1 MRRFYIDPGQIS
13 QNEPRLT
20 GSDAHHLFN
29 VLRLK
34 AGDRIVVFDG
44 SGNSYQARI
53 KTANRQIVKLA
64 IERHLAE
71 SSERLLDFTLAQ
83 GFLKD
88 KKMDLLV
95 RQLTEL
101 GITRLV
107 PFFARRSVPNP
118 EPKRLIGRYHR
129 WEKITLEAIKQCGR
143 SRPMYLAP
151 AASFDQILKMA
162 RSHDLKLIFWEDVA
176 GSPPL
181 PAADGP
187 KPGKLFVIIG
197 PEGGF
202 DPLEIEQAQ
211 AEGFQ
216 TISMGPRILRAET
229 AALAAAAL
237 VQFHF
242 GDMGQK
248 LLDNPEGV

>member
-1 MRRFYIDPGQIS
+1 MRRFYIAPDQIS
-13 QNEPRLT
+13 KDEPRLT
-20 GSDAHHLFN
+20 GSDAHHLCN

-34 AGDRIVVFDG
+34 AGDRIVIFDG
-44 SGNSYQARI
+44 SGSSYQARI
-53 KTANRQIVKLA
+53 KTADRKTVKLS
-64 IERHLAE
+64 IERPLPAP
-71 SSERLLDFTLAQ
+71 SEPSLNFTLAQ

-101 GITRLV
+101 GVTRLA
-107 PFFARRSVPNP
+107 PYFAQRSVPTPDP
-118 EPKRLIGRYHR
+118 ERLRARYHR
-129 WEKITLEAIKQCGR
+129 WEKITLEAMKQSGR
-143 SRPMYLAP
+143 SKPMALTP
-151 AASFDQILKMA
+151 AVSFDQTLEKA
-162 RSHDLKLIFWEDVA
+162 RSYDLKLIFWENITA
-176 GSPPL
+176 SPPL
-181 PAADGP
+181 PATDAR
-187 KPGKLFVIIG
+187 KPGKLFVMIG

-202 DPLEIEQAQ
+202 DPTEIEKAT

-242 GDMGQK
+242 GDMSQK
-248 LLDNPEGV
+248 LLDNPKAV

>member
-1 MRRFYIDPGQIS
+1 MRRFFIATDQLS
-13 QNEPRLT
+13 KDESLLT
-20 GSDAHHLFN
+20 GSDAHHLCA

-44 SGNSYQARI
+44 SGRHYQALIQSADR
-53 KTANRQIVKLA
+53 KKVKLA
-64 IERHLAE
+64 IEHRLPEQSE
-71 SSERLLDFTLAQ
+71 SSLDLTLAQ

-101 GITRLV
+101 GVTRLM
-107 PFFARRSVPNP
+107 PYFARRSVPTP
-118 EPKRLIGRYHR
+118 DPDRLRARYQR
-129 WEKITLEAIKQCGR
+129 WEKITHEAMKQCGR
-143 SRPMYLAP
+143 SRPMDLAP
-151 AASFDQILKMA
+151 AASFDQALEQA
-162 RSHDLKLIFWEDVA
+162 RSHDLRLILWENVA
-176 GSPPL
+176 GLPPL
-181 PAADGP
+181 PAAEGR
-187 KPGKLFVIIG
+187 KPNKLFVMIG

-202 DPLEIEQAQ
+202 DPTEIEKAR
-211 AEGFQ
+211 AEGFH

-229 AALAAAAL
+229 AALAASTL
-237 VQFHF
+237 VQFRF

>member
-1 MRRFYIDPGQIS
+1 MRRFYITPDQIS
-13 QNEPRLT
+13 KDEPRLT
-20 GSDAHHLFN
+20 GSDAHHLCI

-34 AGDRIVVFDG
+34 AGDRIVAFDG

-53 KTANRQIVKLA
+53 KTANRKIVKLA
-64 IERHLAE
+64 IEH
-71 SSERLLDFTLAQ
+71 RLTEPNQPSLDLTLAQ

-101 GITRLV
+101 GVTRLV
-107 PFFARRSVPNP
+107 PYFARRSVPTP
-118 EPKRLIGRYHR
+118 DPKRLHARYHR
-129 WEKITLEAIKQCGR
+129 WEKITLEAMKQCGR
-143 SRPMYLAP
+143 SRPMGLTP
-151 AASFDQILKMA
+151 AASFDQTLEMA
-162 RSHDLKLIFWEDVA
+162 RSHDLKLIFWENVA
-176 GSPPL
+176 GLPPL
-181 PAADGP
+181 PAIDGP
-187 KPGKLFVIIG
+187 KPGKLFVMIG

-202 DPLEIEQAQ
+202 DPAEIEKAR

-216 TISMGPRILRAET
+216 TISMGPRVLRAET
-229 AALAAAAL
+229 AALAATTL

-248 LLDNPEGV
+248 LLDNPQAV